1 MYSSKYT
8 TVADSDFQ
16 IRAGGRSSR
25 PCDRGGAVSIYFFW
39 PFEPQFGLVAKCYF
53 RNKKKRSMLIVI
65 IEKKNYHVSGPPKYR
80 TISI

>member
-16 IRAGGRSSR
+16 IRAGGGGH
-25 PCDRGGAVSIYFFW
+25 PGPAIGGAVSIYFFR
-39 PFEPQFGLVAKCYF
+39 PFESQFGLVAKCYF